1 VRSICVFCGSSVGGD
16 SRYAG
21 AARALGSAIAAS
33 DRRLVFGGGRV
44 GLMGVLADA
53 ALEAGG
59 SVVGVIPQA
68 LVDRE
73 IAHTE
78 LTELRVV
85 GSMHERKALMAE
97 LSDGFI
103 ALPGGVGTLEEF
115 FETWTWGQLG
125 LHVKPYGLLD
135 VAGFYEPLL
144 IFLRRL
150 VQEGFVR
157 ADHHDMLLVDTV
169 PQYLLER
176 MATHRTP
183 AMPKWVDR
191 AST

>member
-1 VRSICVFCGSSVGGD
+1 
-16 SRYAG
+16 
-21 AARALGSAIAAS
+21 
-33 DRRLVFGGGRV
+33 
-44 GLMGVLADA
+44 
-53 ALEAGG
+53 
-59 SVVGVIPQA
+59 
-68 LVDRE
+68 
-73 IAHTE
+73 
-78 LTELRVV
+78 
-85 GSMHERKALMAE
+85 
-97 LSDGFI
+97 
-103 ALPGGVGTLEEF
+103 
-115 FETWTWGQLG
+115 
-125 LHVKPYGLLD
+125 VKPYGLLD